1 MSNELTTKNSSEL
14 VPLDEAALEL
24 LAGAKTD
31 DFKAGDTVVPWLVLV
46 QTQGGY
52 MKRGKPNYNPEA
64 REGDITDNLTHKLR
78 SKQTVILVRFEVHY
92 TTWKPKGGDMVRQ
105 HFQDATAY
113 NRAKFPEGK
122 NYGTKI
128 DADGNE
134 VKPSNVYYILAVDP
148 ETGVFTPMVWSLA
161 STQFGKAK
169 KINSLAREMMVIGG
183 KPFIPP
189 IYARLFDLGSVIE
202 HGDDDKSWAG
212 WTYDVGPAVL
222 SHKFGKLWHEAAVK
236 FREEVL
242 SGNVRPALPTENDAE
257 PRRDAED
264 ASYEDVSEPRRDR
277 AAAATDE
284 EIPF

>member
-1 MSNELTTKNSSEL
+1 MSNDLTTTKASEL
-14 VPLDEAALEL
+14 VPLDDEALNL

-31 DFKAGDTVVPWLVLV
+31 DFTAGDTVVPWLVLV

-52 MKRGKPNYNPEA
+52 MKKGKATYNPDA
-64 REGDITDNLTHKLR
+64 NEGDITDNLTHKLR
-78 SKQTVILVRFEVHY
+78 SRQTVILVRFEVHY
-92 TTWKPKGGDMVRQ
+92 TTWQPKGGPMVKQ

-128 DADGNE
+128 DSDGNE
-134 VKPSNVYYILAVDP
+134 VKPTNVYYILAVDP
-148 ETGVFTPMVWSLA
+148 ETGVFTPMVWSLG

-169 KINSLAREMMVIGG
+169 KINSLAREMMVVGG

-202 HGDDDKSWAG
+202 HGEADKQWAG

-222 SHKFGKLWHEAAVK
+222 SHKYGKLWHEAAVK

-242 SGNVRPALPTENDAE
+242 SGNVRPALPSENDDA
-257 PRRDAED
+257 PRGDAED
-264 ASYEDVSEPRRDR
+264 ADFQDVSERRRPAD
-277 AAAATDE
+277 AAGSDE
-284 EIPF
+284 DIPF